1 MASQESKN
9 YHGLPL
15 VYLGGAFKTKKEV
28 FKNWQPGWFPG
39 TERLGDLMMVPER
52 QDRVKYDP
60 EVPLWV
66 KVYAVVHFL
75 LVFLAFENLAQ
86 FNVVEMP

>member
-1 MASQESKN
+1 
-9 YHGLPL
+9 
-15 VYLGGAFKTKKEV
+15 
-28 FKNWQPGWFPG
+28 
-39 TERLGDLMMVPER
+39 MMVPER

-86 FNVVEMP
+86 FNVVETP